1 MHVFVSVSW
10 HTSAALMGSNSKTT
24 NVQCTLSE
32 GSLDLLWRA
41 ETPPHKRV
49 CEYFPITAF
58 GLLSTLGGCLLF
70 VAAGPFRAGCTT
82 TQKDQAR
89 KKPGLVRLGD
99 LQPDQRLQLPGALRN
114 SKTYCSYSTGIE
126 YSRKHSI
133 TVHEHKVVERS
144 LHLSLEPSFWTI
156 ALIGYQCCC

>member
-1 MHVFVSVSW
+1 MPAGHHVVHNGCQKPTPPF
-10 HTSAALMGSNSKTT
+10 TRLET
-24 NVQCTLSE
+24 
-32 GSLDLLWRA
+32 LDLLWRA

-99 LQPDQRLQLPGALRN
+99 LQLDQRLQLPGALRN
-114 SKTYCSYSTGIE
+114 SKTYSSYSTGIE
-126 YSRKHSI
+126 YMRKHSI
-133 TVHEHKVVERS
+133 TVHEHKV
-144 LHLSLEPSFWTI
+144 
-156 ALIGYQCCC
+156 ALNGLCILVWNQAFGRLP